1 MFLKAYRHSN
11 LNDSLISLQFCD
23 AFDLLRRT
31 DNAMKGTEREV
42 LKPSSNH
49 CSNSDK
55 ELDLGQYFLPIISN
69 SIFSRIRS

>member
-23 AFDLLRRT
+23 AFDLLKT
-31 DNAMKGTEREV
+31 DNAIKGTEREV

-69 SIFSRIRS
+69 SIVSRIRS